1 MKTPSY
7 SRLASATLFL
17 SVPLVGVGQTTWDYG
32 ASPDKNWSA
41 FTNWSTD
48 ASPAATAVVF
58 GTTGSTASNT
68 TVTNIV
74 DTDYTGA
81 GSLTSLAYSGAS
93 TTNWQVTQINSPQT
107 LTVTGNLTVGGLS
120 GANTTQV
127 AFTGAGSL
135 VINNSASNVTV
146 ANTGSTS
153 AKAIL
158 DMSALSTF
166 SATVNAFNVGTGTT
180 GYGTLYL
187 ADNSTITATTIKSG
201 GTGASY
207 GSGVSNKI
215 FLGTTT
221 VMNANTLSFGAER
234 TYGQVKFRAVGDGA
248 ANNTTVA
255 SPTLKIRAA
264 DGTSAAAMS
273 VGGWTGSSPAS
284 GTSSVDLTGGTVDAK
299 VTTLKV
305 GTTAANNNGNT
316 LTATL
321 TIDGGASTFDASGN
335 VTVGETTSSSSSA
348 GTLQGTLTVKGGATF
363 TAGSNLIL
371 GNQASSAQTA
381 TRGTLSV
388 SGANTKVSVAGNL
401 VMGNRAAG
409 NVTTTVNVSDGTLT
423 VGGSLAEGTGTAAN
437 IASTVALSG
446 GTLDMTHGTIT
457 VDTFTFTGGTL
468 KNVATFTGGLNV
480 QNTATLGFDLDG
492 ASPTLTLTGL
502 TLGAGS
508 NLGLSLLDDITPD
521 ASYTLVSG
529 TISGTFL
536 TVNGSAFGPGNTFTL
551 SNNLGTYNGLL
562 TYNANDITL
571 AFSAIPEP
579 SAFAALAGA
588 AALGLV
594 ACRRRRV
601 GTA

>member
-17 SVPLVGVGQTTWDYG
+17 SVPLVGIGQTTWDYG
-32 ASPDKNWSA
+32 ANPDKNWST

-48 ASPAATAVVF
+48 ASPAGTAVVF
-58 GTTGSTASNT
+58 GTTGATASST

-81 GSLTSLAYSGAS
+81 NSLTSLAYNGAS

-107 LTVTGNLTVGGLS
+107 LTVAGNFTVGGLS
-120 GANTTQV
+120 GANTTQA

-135 VINNSASNVTV
+135 VINNSASTVTV
-146 ANTGSTS
+146 ANTGATS

-166 SATVNAFNVGTGTT
+166 SATVSAFNVGTGAT
-180 GYGTLYL
+180 GFGTLYL

-201 GTGASY
+201 GTGSSY

-221 VMNANTLSFGAER
+221 VLNANTLSFGAER

-273 VGGWTGSSPAS
+273 IGAWTGTSPS
-284 GTSSVDLTGGTVDAK
+284 GGTSSVDLTGGTVDAR
-299 VTTLKV
+299 VTTLKI
-305 GTTAANNNGNT
+305 GTNSANSNT
-316 LTATL
+316 NTMNASLTV
-321 TIDGGASTFDASGN
+321 DGSTSTFDASGL
-335 VTVGETTSSSSSA
+335 VTVGETTGGTSGTLA
-348 GTLQGTLTVKGGATF
+348 GTLNVKGGATF
-363 TAGSNLIL
+363 TANAITL
-371 GNQASSAQTA
+371 GRQSTGTMA
-381 TRGTLSV
+381 TKGTLTV
-388 SGANTKVSVAGNL
+388 ADANTSVSVANDL
-401 VMGNRAAG
+401 TMGIRSGTGAT
-409 NVTTTVNVSDGTLT
+409 VTPVVTVSDGTLT
-423 VGGSLAEGTGTAAN
+423 VGGNMAEGTGSAN
-437 IASTVALSG
+437 IASTVNLSG
-446 GTLDMTHGTIT
+446 GTLNMTHGAIT

-502 TLGAGS
+502 TLGGSS
-508 NLGLSLLDDITPD
+508 NLGLSLFDDVAPS

-529 TISGTFL
+529 TIAGTFL
-536 TVNGSAFGPGNTFTL
+536 TVNGAVFGPGNTFTL
-551 SNNLGTYNGLL
+551 SNNLGIYNGTL

-579 SAFAALAGA
+579 SAYAVLAGA
-588 AALGLV
+588 MALGMV
-594 ACRRRRV
+594 VCRRRR
-601 GTA
+601 GASA